1 MSIKDYAEVLRFAI
15 QLQVDEVKKELSEEI
30 IIDENERYLEGI
42 KQGLEIALQ
51 KIEASK
57 FLMEK

>member
-30 IIDENERYLEGI
+30 IIDESYLQGVR
-42 KQGLEIALQ
+42 QGLEIALE

>member
-1 MSIKDYAEVLRFAI
+1 MSIKDYAEVLKFAI

-30 IIDENERYLEGI
+30 IIDESYLQGI

-51 KIEASK
+51 KIDASM
-57 FLMEK
+57 FLAEK